1 MTQKTSDVRVAALVG
16 PYTSGKTSLLE
27 SLLYVTGTID
37 RKGTTA
43 DSTRV
48 GDASA
53 ESKKR
58 QMSVETV
65 VAGTQFLDE
74 PWVFLDCPG
83 SVEFSQETYN
93 ALMISDIAVVVCD
106 PDPIRAVMAM
116 PLLKFLKDMSIPH
129 MIFINK
135 VENTKAPIREIL
147 DALQSV
153 SELPLVLREIPI
165 RENDQITG
173 FVDLI
178 SERAYAFKEGEYKD
192 NVSTHLVKV
201 PDALEAHD
209 TERQEMLEKIADY
222 NDALLEKL
230 LEDAVPAKE
239 EVFSG
244 LSDALKNNMIVPV
257 FFGAAEQDA
266 GVFRL
271 LKALRHD
278 VTSLQAIRSRMDLTS
293 ETTVQIFRTYHAPHV
308 GKLSYGRVLAGSV
321 SDGMMLGEEKVN
333 GLYEIQGGK
342 TAKASSIPTGAIA
355 ALGKMEETKTC
366 DLLIGEKREKS
377 PFAPP
382 EAKPIFGLALKPKK
396 TGEEVKMS
404 AALAKLVEEDS
415 SLKVEYNKDTSQMVL
430 WGQGQVQ
437 LEVALSRLETRFN
450 VSIEGSKPKIPYKET
465 ITKSVKIQGKHKR
478 QSGGHGQY
486 GDVWLEIKP
495 LPRGTGF
502 EFTETVVGGS
512 VPKQYFSA
520 VENGIRE
527 YLNKGVYGCPVVD
540 LAVNLYD
547 GSYHDVDS
555 SDQAFKTAAQVGMR
569 EGIPQC
575 GPVLLEPIL
584 QTEVSVPSEFTS
596 KAQRSLS
603 QRRGQIL
610 GFDRREGWDG
620 WETVQAY
627 LPQAE
632 MHDFVIELRSLSM
645 GVGFFDWN
653 FDHLQQVD
661 AKDAERIKK
670 ENEEQ

>member
-1 MTQKTSDVRVAALVG
+1 MTQTTSQTRVAALVG

-37 RKGTTA
+37 RKGTA
-43 DSTRV
+43 SDATRT

-65 VAGTQFLDE
+65 IAGTKFLEE

-83 SVEFSQETYN
+83 SAEFSQETYN

-106 PDPIRAVMAM
+106 PDPARAVMAM
-116 PLLKFLKDMSIPH
+116 PLLKFLKDMAIPH
-129 MIFINK
+129 LIFINK
-135 VENTKAPIREIL
+135 VENTKAPIREII

-153 SELPLVLREIPI
+153 SELPLVLREVPI

-178 SERAYAFKEGEYKD
+178 SERAYAFKDGEYKD
-192 NVSTHLVKV
+192 NISTHMVKI
-201 PDALEAHD
+201 PDSLERHD
-209 TERQEMLEKIADY
+209 DERQTMLEQLADH

-239 EVFSG
+239 EVFSS
-244 LSDALKNNMIVPV
+244 LSAALADNTVVPV

-278 VTSLQAIRSRMDLTS
+278 VSSLQAVKGRLPD
-293 ETTVQIFRTYHAPHV
+293 VQGTAAQVFKTYHAPHV
-308 GKLSYGRVLAGSV
+308 GKLSYVRVLSGEIT
-321 SDGMMLGEEKVN
+321 DGMTLGDEKVN
-333 GLYEIQGGK
+333 GLYAVQGTK
-342 TAKASSIPTGAIA
+342 TVKTNFGEEGSVV
-355 ALGKMEETKTC
+355 ALGKMEQAQTG
-366 DLLIGEKREKS
+366 DLLVNDKREKS
-377 PFAPP
+377 PFAP
-382 EAKPIFGLALKPKK
+382 ETLKPVFALALKPKK

-415 SLKVEYNKDTSQMVL
+415 SLSVEYNKDTSQMLL

-437 LEVALSRLETRFN
+437 LDVALSRLETRFN
-450 VSIEGSKPKIPYKET
+450 VLIEGTKPKVPYKET
-465 ITKSVKIQGKHKR
+465 ITKSVKVQGKHKR

-495 LPRGTGF
+495 LPRGSEF
-502 EFTETVVGGS
+502 EFTETVVGGA

-520 VENGIRE
+520 VEAGIRE
-527 YLNKGVYGCPVVD
+527 YLTKGVFGCPVVD
-540 LAVNLYD
+540 IAVNLYD

-569 EGIPQC
+569 EGMPQC
-575 GPVLLEPIL
+575 GPVMLEPIL
-584 QTEVSVPSEFTS
+584 QVAVSVPADFTS
-596 KAQRSLS
+596 KAQRALS

-610 GFDRREGWDG
+610 GFDRREGWPG
-620 WETVQAY
+620 WDTIQAY
-627 LPQAE
+627 MPQSE
-632 MHDFVIELRSLSM
+632 MFDFMIELRSLSM
-645 GVGFFDWN
+645 GVGSFDWQ
-653 FDHLQQVD
+653 FDHLQEVA
-661 AKDAERIKK
+661 AKDAERIRQ
-670 ENEEQ
+670 ENEE